1 MTRHRA
7 TPYLFFQ
14 GARCDVCGERY
25 SMYARRFIE
34 FVLALSFVV
43 ITSSEGV
50 SQEATP
56 TPAPTTT
63 GGTAVALPQVTPP
76 MGLPCFVSAV
86 APDVRV
92 KSVKRNGRDRT
103 KVELW
108 LPAHDN
114 RAALLVLAR
123 GKIIDAAP
131 LAPSTAE
138 PGNSDVVALVTVP
151 VPGTY
156 DLIVRTVVYASMGAG
171 CARFFET
178 RVLNIWFT
186 AQR

>member
-1 MTRHRA
+1 M
-7 TPYLFFQ
+7 
-14 GARCDVCGERY
+14 ARSRY
-25 SMYARRFIE
+25 SMYARRFVE
-34 FVLALSFVV
+34 FILALSFVV
-43 ITSSEGV
+43 VTSGAGL

-63 GGTAVALPQVTPP
+63 GGPATVLPQVTPP
-76 MGLPCFVSAV
+76 MGLPCFVSAA

-108 LPAHDN
+108 LPAHDY

-123 GKIIDAAP
+123 GKIVDAAP
-131 LAPSTAE
+131 LTPSTAE

-151 VPGTY
+151 VPRTY

-178 RVLNIWFT
+178 RLQNIWFT